1 MVPGWRS
8 SRTPRQSARGNP
20 QTSPHWTSFASD
32 FLWASR
38 GGARGLRTECGD
50 NSAGLR
56 ARSFLGLGS
65 PIILMLY
72 VTPSRFQKA
81 PGGASRGWCFSH
93 RELNQPDPEMSLGRI
108 GGNFCASAVLLSC
121 SLGKSPFALGP
132 KGQLSR
138 ILSTSSCCCC
148 SKWRLRLS
156 RAGPARDKDGVPQG
170 RT

>member
-1 MVPGWRS
+1 MVPGWPS

-38 GGARGLRTECGD
+38 GGARGLRTEAELECGD

-56 ARSFLGLGS
+56 ARSFLGLGP

-93 RELNQPDPEMSLGRI
+93 RGAKSSGPRDEPGGTWGESLCICDLAVPLPWKVTVHSGAPR
-108 GGNFCASAVLLSC
+108 GSFYASYR
-121 SLGKSPFALGP
+121 PP
-132 KGQLSR
+132 P
-138 ILSTSSCCCC
+138 
-148 SKWRLRLS
+148 
-156 RAGPARDKDGVPQG
+156 PAAAAASGASG
-170 RT
+170 